1 MPGTWSLI
9 WTAEGLVA
17 HGEIDLDAATAFEAQ
32 ASEAVMLSTVGTF
45 LIDLSGVTFM
55 DSAGLRTLVTLD
67 RATSEDGLYFKV
79 LCGQGHV
86 RRVLRETGLD
96 GVLSVV
102 DRSGA
107 IPASDSP
114 I

>member
-45 LIDLSGVTFM
+45 LIYLSDVTFM
-55 DSAGLRTLVTLD
+55 DSAGLRALV
-67 RATSEDGLYFKV
+67 
-79 LCGQGHV
+79 
-86 RRVLRETGLD
+86 RVLEFHDGQRMIVQPSRQVFTLLHLFGLTNGALPNVLVREAHPD
-96 GVLSVV
+96 
-102 DRSGA
+102 
-107 IPASDSP
+107 
-114 I
+114 